1 MGQISFYLH
10 SGHLGMLSHFT
21 CVRLSTT
28 LWTVAHQ
35 APLSK
40 ASAGKNTGVGSHGLL
55 QGIFLTQ
62 GLNPHLLDLPALAGG
77 FFTTTAT
84 LEGPRHLGRVK
95 NTDAGASS
103 LLVR

>member
-1 MGQISFYLH
+1 
-10 SGHLGMLSHFT
+10 MLSHFT

-84 LEGPRHLGRVK
+84 LESWKGSKDTNNANKFVCDEGHFGC
-95 NTDAGASS
+95 
-103 LLVR
+103 